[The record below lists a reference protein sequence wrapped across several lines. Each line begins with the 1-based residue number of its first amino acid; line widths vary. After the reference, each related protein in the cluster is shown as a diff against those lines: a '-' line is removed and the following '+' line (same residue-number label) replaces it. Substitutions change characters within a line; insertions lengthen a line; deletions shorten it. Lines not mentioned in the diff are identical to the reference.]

1 MKKTIC
7 AALLA
12 AVAIPAS
19 MMAAQAVS
27 KSVST
32 ASIPGA
38 TVTPAQ
44 TAQAQLAEAARL
56 WKQMEQTPAPQK
68 FTLFAQAWS
77 NLALVRKAWP
87 NDKNAFVRSGVMQA
101 DLAGE
106 FRLWNKAIGALQ
118 EILPAASK
126 TAMEPQVEQKLGKA
140 YEQSG
145 NTAQAETHYLAAE
158 RAMHSTHVN
167 RVESEAVL
175 SSVALF
181 YARQNKPAQAIS
193 RFREAA
199 NLPGQDAINKLHY
212 QLSAAEQAARVG
224 RDAAAPELSRFDDL
238 VLAARK
244 TNLSPVDATLVNHMT
259 AHAQRIR
266 DTVHL

>member
-1 MKKTIC
+1 MKKMIC

-19 MMAAQAVS
+19 MMAATS

-32 ASIPGA
+32 VSTPGA
-38 TVTPAQ
+38 TVTLAP
-44 TAQAQLAEAARL
+44 TAKAQLAEAARL

-68 FTLFAQAWS
+68 FNLFAQAWS

-118 EILPAASK
+118 EILPVAAN
-126 TAMEPQVEQKLGKA
+126 TAMEPQVELKLGKA
-140 YEQSG
+140 YEQLG
-145 NTAQAETHYLAAE
+145 NTAQAGAHLLAAE
-158 RAMHSTHVN
+158 RAVHATHVN

-175 SSVALF
+175 GNVALF
-181 YARQNKPAQAIS
+181 YARQNKPAEAIS
-193 RFREAA
+193 RFHEAA

-212 QLSAAEQAARVG
+212 QLSAAEQAARIG

-244 TNLSPVDATLVNHMT
+244 TNLSSVDATLLNHMT
-259 AHAQRIR
+259 AQAQRIR
-266 DTVHL
+266 DQVHL

>member
-7 AALLA
+7 AVLLA
-12 AVAIPAS
+12 AVAIPMS
-19 MMAAQAVS
+19 MMAAAA
-27 KSVST
+27 KSVTT
-32 ASIPGA
+32 ASTPRA

-44 TAQAQLAEAARL
+44 TAQAQLAEASRL

-87 NDKNAFVRSGVMQA
+87 NDKNAFVRSGIMQA

-118 EILPAASK
+118 EILPATSK

-140 YEQSG
+140 YEESG
-145 NTAQAETHYLAAE
+145 NAALAETHFLAAE
-158 RAMHSTHVN
+158 RAMRSTHVN

-175 SSVALF
+175 GSVALF
-181 YARQNKPAQAIS
+181 YARHNKPAEAIS

-238 VLAARK
+238 VVAARK

-259 AHAQRIR
+259 AQAQRIR
-266 DTVHL
+266 DNAHL